1 MLFLY
6 CFVLCAAHTDYL
18 SLDVYG
24 LASDGCAEVIV
35 LVQSTHGI
43 IDLLSIV
50 LLLWLMFALCLLGVE
65 NKEDK
70 MLLPDP
76 RPGAVS

>member
-1 MLFLY
+1 MNVYACML
-6 CFVLCAAHTDYL
+6 T
-18 SLDVYG
+18 
-24 LASDGCAEVIV
+24 SDRCVDVIV
-35 LVQSTHGI
+35 VGQLSYSLV
-43 IDLLSIV
+43 DLSSNLS
-50 LLLWLMFALCLLGVE
+50 LLWLMFALVLLGVE